1 MDFLTNGLEGFCKA
15 LDEVEASVL
24 FCERFDEKSDIWNFN
39 AHKHD
44 CIELLYFLY
53 GSAEV
58 SAEDTSVDATFYDI
72 VMYPKGM
79 YHTEHLQNNHHQEI
93 ICLWVDIPGLEL
105 PDVICIQDKDAEVKW
120 LLENL
125 HAEYK
130 RANSSRCLIQ
140 HYVKAAMMLLARKYC
155 NGNRDEDTVS
165 RVKMYIQDHM
175 TEPLTVDQLAGLVYV
190 SKSYLSR
197 IFKKQTGMTLIEYQR
212 QARINSAKTML
223 VSSEVSIEEI
233 SYIIGYNS
241 PKYFCRAFRD
251 CTGKSPREYKI
262 AERKPKAAHSLMN

>member
-1 MDFLTNGLEGFCKA
+1 MDFLADGFEGFCKA
-15 LDEVEASVL
+15 LDEVKTSIL
-24 FCERFDEKSDIWNFN
+24 FCERFDEKSDIWNFD

-53 GSAEV
+53 GNAEV
-58 SAEDTSVDATFYDI
+58 SVADTSVDATFYDMI
-72 VMYPKGM
+72 IYPKGM
-79 YHTEHLQNNHHQEI
+79 YHTEHLQYNHHQEV

-105 PDVICIQDKDAEVKW
+105 PDVICIQDKEAEVKW

-130 RANSSRCLIQ
+130 RSNSSEYLVQ
-140 HYVKAAMMLLARKYC
+140 HYLKAATMLLARKYFE
-155 NGNRDEDTVS
+155 GNRAEDSVS
-165 RVKMYIQDHM
+165 RVMMYIQDHM
-175 TEPLTVDQLAGLVYV
+175 TEMLTVEHLANIVYV

-212 QARINSAKTML
+212 QIRINSAKTL
-223 VSSEVSIEEI
+223 LISSEVSIEEI

-251 CTGKSPREYKI
+251 CTGKSPREYKTE
-262 AERKPKAAHSLMN
+262 ERKIKAASTRI